1 MKKWSP
7 DKLWYADKFEYVV
20 VERKDIEMMLISRA
34 KIKNYNDF
42 FNFMGSIDW
51 ELSAIDKDK
60 NDYSL
65 DKFIFKKEIDPRLH
79 KYGQEMTPFAKKKSK
94 EKLKESPFQD
104 ALEEMLKILKKS
116 IKKKK

>member
-1 MKKWSP
+1 MAEWVLGRPLNKQKM
-7 DKLWYADKFEYVV
+7 
-20 VERKDIEMMLISRA
+20 IISQRLGVIILLLVFTLA
-34 KIKNYNDF
+34 VYNDF

-94 EKLKESPFQD
+94 ENLKESPFQD